1 MTPRRA
7 TITLASAAA
16 LALLAGTA
24 ALADDTEIFV
34 NQAALRDVK
43 PNILFVIDTSGSM
56 TGNVLAE
63 RPPYDPAASYGGACS
78 AANVY
83 WRESGVSGAPPDCSS
98 TQFIAATSNRCAAA
112 VTGLAGLAGSWTG
125 ALRRFDAADA
135 RWSNL
140 LAGRTEDLAECR
152 TDSGVHGAD
161 AASTLRYAQNGEANA
176 PWSDNSSR
184 EIDWNSAA
192 TYTLYSANWLNWYHS
207 PPNPTPISRLQTV
220 QAVAT
225 ALVGSIDDVNLG
237 VMRFS
242 SNGSG
247 GVTSDGAAEGGM
259 VIHAVADIAQAR
271 ASIIDSINSLTA
283 AGLTPLAE
291 TLYEAGQYY
300 AGRDVDYGRNSAVN
314 NGSTPM
320 PSVPESR
327 DPQNA
332 ANYQSPVEYQCQ
344 RNYTILLTDGEP
356 TADRSANTRIPAL
369 PGYAG
374 LVGSGCSG
382 SGDGA
387 CLADMAQ
394 YLYATDLSSS
404 LPGQQNVITYT
415 IGFGPEVAGSTLLA
429 EVATRGGGEAY
440 SASDVTDLTT
450 TLQSIVGNILQT
462 SSTFTTPSVSI
473 NAFNRTESLN
483 DLYISVFTPRDT
495 ARWPGNLKKY
505 AFRDGRIV
513 DSLGNQAVDPA
524 TGFFRQGAQSFWSA
538 TPDGATVEA
547 GGAVSRLPVESDR
560 RVYTHVESAS
570 RNLTAI
576 GNRFE
581 RGNAALTAEVLGLEG
596 DSPTREQLIDWARGV
611 DVLDADTDGDTSETN
626 RFMGDPLH
634 ARPALVTYGGSTA
647 NPNAE
652 DGVVFVPTNDGFLH
666 AVDARTGR
674 ELWSFIAPELL
685 RRLPVLYRDAGVAA
699 RSYGLDGDVRILK
712 FDVNQDGIVDSS
724 AGDRVW
730 IFFGMR
736 RGGSHYYALDVTDRD
751 SPRLRW
757 KIGPGDLP
765 GVGETWSAPAIAR
778 VRVGGATQNG
788 EHLVLIFGGGYDGAQ
803 ENGEYVA
810 DTIGHRIFM
819 VDAASGALLW
829 YAGGPGGT
837 GTPDLQIAGMTNSI
851 PGRVNVI
858 DTNGDEYAD
867 RLYAA
872 DMGGRVFRFDI
883 FNGEGRANL
892 VTGGVFASLGAGDSA
907 TPALADNRRFYYA
920 PDVALI
926 QRRGADPYYNL
937 AIGSGYRGHPLAL
950 ETRDRF
956 YSLRD
961 KAPFAKL
968 TQSAYDNATPIVEG
982 DLIDIT
988 DNPGVTPVP
997 TDQRG
1002 WRLELRLNGG
1012 WSGEKVL
1019 AEALTVNGVILFPSY
1034 QPTPADR
1041 ANPCLPATGLNRVY
1055 ALGVDSGR
1063 PVIDFNDDEALTA
1076 DDLFTELAQSGIA
1089 GEVNFAY
1096 ETVTGTGGGGGGG
1109 GGTGGDEDLDELGR
1123 RALCVVGVEVLRK
1136 CIQPG
1141 GVVRTY
1147 WQRPEADSGG

>member
-1 MTPRRA
+1 MSALRR
-7 TITLASAAA
+7 TLTTLASASA
-16 LALLAGTA
+16 LSLLTGAA

-43 PNILFVIDTSGSM
+43 PNILFIIDTSGSM
-56 TGNVLAE
+56 SGNVQAQ
-63 RPPYDPAASYGGACS
+63 RPPYDPAATYGGACG
-78 AANVY
+78 AGNVY
-83 WRESGVSGAPPDCSS
+83 WRESGVSGEPPACDS

-125 ALRRFDAADA
+125 ALRRFESDEA
-135 RWSNL
+135 RWSEL
-140 LAGRTEDLAECR
+140 LAGRAGDLVECR

-161 AASTLRYAQNGEANA
+161 AASTLRYAQNGEENA
-176 PWSDNSSR
+176 PWSGNGAR
-184 EIDWNSAA
+184 EINWDSAT
-192 TYTLYSANWLNWYHS
+192 TYTLYSANWLNWYYS
-207 PPNPTPISRLQTV
+207 PPNPTPITRLQTV

-225 ALVGSIDDVNLG
+225 SLVGSIDDVNLG
-237 VMRFS
+237 LMRFS
-242 SNGSG
+242 AN
-247 GVTSDGAAEGGM
+247 AEGGM
-259 VIHAVADIAQAR
+259 VIHEIADIADAR
-271 ASIIDSINSLTA
+271 QSIIERIAELTPI
-283 AGLTPLAE
+283 GSTPLAE
-291 TLYEAGQYY
+291 TMYEAGQYF
-300 AGRDVDYGRNSAVN
+300 AGRLVDYGRT
-314 NGSTPM
+314 STTNTPGPLL
-320 PSVPESR
+320 PSVPGSR
-327 DPQNA
+327 DPQD
-332 ANYQSPVEYQCQ
+332 QSRYLSPIEYQCQ

-356 TADRSANTRIPAL
+356 TADVGANTLIPAL
-369 PGYAG
+369 PDYAQ
-374 LVGSGCSG
+374 LVGGGCTG
-382 SGDGA
+382 TGNGA
-387 CLADMAQ
+387 CLADMAE
-394 YLYATDLSSS
+394 YLHDADLSAG

-415 IGFGPEVAGSTLLA
+415 IGFGPEVAGSRLLA
-429 EVATRGGGEAY
+429 EVAARGGGEAH

-473 NAFNRTESLN
+473 NAFNRTETLN
-483 DLYISVFTPRDT
+483 DLYISVFTPSDT
-495 ARWPGNLKKY
+495 VRWPGNLKKY
-505 AFRDGRIV
+505 AFSDGRIV

-547 GGAVSRLPVESDR
+547 GGAVSRLPVEGER
-560 RVYTHVESAS
+560 RMYTYVESGTS
-570 RNLTAI
+570 RNLTSI

-581 RGNAALTAEVLGLEG
+581 RDNAALTATALGLEG
-596 DSPTREQLIDWARGV
+596 DSPTREELIDWARGV

-626 RFMGDPLH
+626 RYMGDPLH
-634 ARPALVTYGGSTA
+634 ARPALVTYGGSAA

-666 AVDARTGR
+666 AVDARTGS
-674 ELWSFIAPELL
+674 ELWSFIPPELL
-685 RRLPVLYRDAGVAA
+685 QRLPTLYRDAGVAA

-712 FDVNQDGIVDSS
+712 FDVNQDGIVDSA

-736 RGGSHYYALDVTDRD
+736 RGGSTYYALDVTDRD
-751 SPRLRW
+751 TPRLRW
-757 KIGPGDLP
+757 KIGSGDLP

-778 VRVGGATQNG
+778 VRVGGASQNG
-788 EHLVLIFGGGYDGAQ
+788 ENLVLIFGGGYDGAQ
-803 ENGEYVA
+803 ENGDYVA
-810 DTIGHRIFM
+810 DTIGHRIYM
-819 VDAASGALLW
+819 VDAASGTLLW
-829 YAGGPGGT
+829 YAGGPGGV
-837 GTPDLQIAGMTNSI
+837 GTPDLQLASMTNSI

-858 DTNGDEYAD
+858 DIDGDEYAD

-883 FNGEGRANL
+883 FNGESRANL

-907 TPALADNRRFYYA
+907 TPTVTDNRRFYYA

-968 TQSAYDNATPIVEG
+968 AQSAYDSFTPIVEA

-1012 WSGEKVL
+1012 WTGEKVL
-1019 AEALTVNGVILFPSY
+1019 AEALTVNGVILFPTY
-1034 QPTPADR
+1034 EPTPADR
-1041 ANPCLPATGLNRVY
+1041 ANPCLPSTGLNRVY
-1055 ALGVDSGR
+1055 AMGVDSGR
-1063 PVIDFNDDEALTA
+1063 PVIDFNDDETLTA
-1076 DDLFTELAQSGIA
+1076 DDLFTELAQAGIA
-1089 GEVNFAY
+1089 GEVSFAY

-1109 GGTGGDEDLDELGR
+1109 GSGGGDEGLDELGR